1 MINKFIFGFGLKKCS
16 FISTISKKTIKQLTM
31 SNLSN
36 KRINIY
42 FITIVITLG
51 GLLFGYDTGVIN
63 GTQFYFSK
71 YFELTGALKGFIV
84 SSALLGALVG
94 AAFSGV
100 ISKSIGRKNS
110 LIIAAIL
117 FSISA
122 WGSGLPSILP
132 ESISLMVF
140 FRILGG
146 IAIGMASMNAPMY
159 IAEIAPA
166 EKRGTLVTY
175 YQLAVV
181 IGFFVV
187 FLVTYFIGNGMSDSE
202 NISTGWRYMFWSEL
216 IPAMLFLG
224 FLFMVPKSPRWLML
238 KGREEEAMNI
248 LTRIHGEDVASK
260 EIIEIKE
267 NLQNEGKNKKTSI
280 FTKSLLTII
289 IIGTILSVLQQ
300 FTGIN
305 AVLYYGADIFE
316 QALGF
321 GKEDVLLQQ
330 ILLAT
335 VNLVFTFV
343 AMFTVDKLGRKPLL
357 IIGGFGM
364 LLGFLMMGFT
374 LYFSDYS
381 QLNSAG
387 LPALSSSEG
396 IISLIGILIFI
407 GSFAMS
413 MGPIVWV
420 LLAEMFPN
428 RIRSIAMSIAV
439 AGQWLANYFVSQTF
453 PMIVESDANKLQI
466 DGGIWNNS
474 LPYFLFSGFI
484 VIIIIFV
491 WKYIPETKGKTLEE
505 METLF
510 EKS

>member
-1 MINKFIFGFGLKKCS
+1 
-16 FISTISKKTIKQLTM
+16 M
-31 SNLSN
+31 SNLSE
-36 KRINIY
+36 KKINIY
-42 FITIVITLG
+42 FITIAITLG

-84 SSALLGALVG
+84 GSAILGAFAG
-94 AAFSGV
+94 AASAGL
-100 ISKSIGRKNS
+100 ISKAIGRKSS
-110 LIIAAIL
+110 LIISAVL

-122 WGSGLPSILP
+122 WGSGLPSMLP
-132 ESISLMVF
+132 ESVELLVF

-146 IAIGMASMNAPMY
+146 IAIGIASMNAPMY

-166 EKRGTLVTY
+166 EKRGNLVTF
-175 YQLAVV
+175 YQLAIV

-187 FLVTYFIGNGMSDSE
+187 FLATYYIGNGMSEAD
-202 NISTGWRYMFWSEL
+202 NISYGWRQMFWSEL
-216 IPAMLFLG
+216 VPSLLFFIL
-224 FLFMVPKSPRWLML
+224 LFFVPKSPRWLMT
-238 KGREEEAMNI
+238 KGREEQALNI
-248 LTRIHGEDVASK
+248 LTRIHGKEIAEK
-260 EIIEIKE
+260 EIIEIRDSINSE
-267 NLQNEGKNKKTSI
+267 NTEEKVSI
-280 FTKSLLTII
+280 FSKPLLGLI
-289 IIGTILSVLQQ
+289 IIGSVLSILQQ

-321 GKEDVLLQQ
+321 GKDDILKQQ

-335 VNLVFTFV
+335 VNLLFTFI

-364 LLGFLMMGFT
+364 LIGFLMMGFT
-374 LYFSDYS
+374 LYFSDYA
-381 QLNSAG
+381 QMNSAG
-387 LPALSSSEG
+387 LPTITSSEG
-396 IISLIGILIFI
+396 IISLVGVLIFI

-420 LLAEMFPN
+420 ILAEIFPN

-439 AGQWLANYFVSQTF
+439 AAQWLANYFIAQTF
-453 PMIVESDANKLQI
+453 PIVVESDVNKLQV
-466 DGGIWNNS
+466 DGGVWNNS
-474 LPYFLFSGFI
+474 LPYFLFSAFI
-484 VIIIIFV
+484 IIGIIFV

-505 METLF
+505 LETLF
-510 EKS
+510 ESK

>member
-1 MINKFIFGFGLKKCS
+1 MANSSDKK
-16 FISTISKKTIKQLTM
+16 
-31 SNLSN
+31 
-36 KRINIY
+36 INIY

-63 GTQFYFSK
+63 GTQYYFSK
-71 YFELTGALKGFIV
+71 YFELNTIDPSGALQGFIV
-84 SSALLGALVG
+84 SSALIGAFFG
-94 AAFSGV
+94 AIGSGV
-100 ISKSIGRKNS
+100 ISKIIGRKKS

-132 ESISLMVF
+132 ESINLMVF

-166 EKRGTLVTY
+166 KKRGTLVTY
-175 YQLAVV
+175 YQMAVV
-181 IGFFVV
+181 IGFFIV
-187 FLVTYFIGNGMSDSE
+187 FLATYFIGNGLSEAE
-202 NISTGWRYMFWSEL
+202 NISHGWRQMFWSEL
-216 IPAMLFLG
+216 IPALLFLIL
-224 FLFMVPKSPRWLML
+224 LFKVPKSPRWLMI
-238 KGREEEAMNI
+238 KGKEEEAKNI
-248 LTRIHGEDVASK
+248 LTRIHGEEMANK
-260 EIIEIKE
+260 EFAEIKE
-267 NLQNEGKNKKTSI
+267 SLQKEGKALKISVFAKTMLPI
-280 FTKSLLTII
+280 L
-289 IIGTILSVLQQ
+289 IIGTVLSILQQ

-321 GKEDVLLQQ
+321 GKEDILLQQ
-330 ILLAT
+330 ILLAA
-335 VNLVFTFV
+335 VNLIFTFV
-343 AMFTVDKLGRKPLL
+343 AMFTIDKLGRKPLL

-364 LLGFLMMGFT
+364 LIGFLMMGFT

-387 LPALSSSEG
+387 LPTISSIEG
-396 IISLIGILIFI
+396 IISLIGVLIFI

-413 MGPIVWV
+413 MGPVVWV
-420 LLAEMFPN
+420 LLSEIFPN
-428 RIRSIAMSIAV
+428 KIRSAAMSIAV
-439 AGQWLANYFVSQTF
+439 AAQWLANYFVSQTF
-453 PMIVESDANKLQI
+453 PMIVKSDANKLQM
-466 DGGIWNNS
+466 DGGIWNNA

-484 VIIIIFV
+484 IIIIVFV
-491 WKYIPETKGKTLEE
+491 WKFIPETKGKTLEE

-510 EKS
+510 EK